1 MSKEIQSRMILDR
14 VHTHVLREI
23 CYEEM
28 NEIENFEEVI
38 YFFEHYIYS
47 FLHREEWDKSL
58 RKTYSQAKII
68 TGPKMLRRLRQV
80 ILMNKIT
87 ESLDYRLSQF
97 FLNTKWKNKAN
108 LINIDISKE
117 ELHSAIKKNNQVQ
130 SRLRQVE
137 LICETLHL
145 FFVVP
150 KMQMSVLMMTPIKV
164 AANMVRARDLLDTLK
179 RSQKVSLEM
188 KDTTKFIET
197 FRTKLK
203 VT

>member
-150 KMQMSVLMMTPIKV
+150 KMKMSVLMMTPIKV

>member
-28 NEIENFEEVI
+28 NEIENCNEVI

-47 FLHREEWDKSL
+47 FVHRKEWDKSL

-87 ESLDYRLSQF
+87 ENLDYRLAQF
-97 FLNTKWKNKAN
+97 FLNTKWKGKGN
-108 LINIDISKE
+108 LIDTDITKE

-164 AANMVRARDLLDTLK
+164 AANMVRARDFLDTLK

-188 KDTTKFIET
+188 KDTTRLIET